1 MNLTPPPP
9 FSPLLYPSHKHS
21 FLFHCFFS
29 PFPWLFLI
37 PSHFCPALF
46 SSFTPSLSSNLL
58 SRRCPV
64 LQLRQVKRSIRLTG
78 TKTWAA
84 RVASTNFILLNDW
97 FFNSFHGI
105 FHNKTPFTY
114 KQKHP
119 FLHYFWPT
127 YVLHLALTI
136 FLHSNVVSQAQKPEI
151 HYSYLFYLFIY
162 LNITAVASFWYQNSQ
177 NKRMIKHLVL
187 FSKIFNTLYDINNLV
202 IHWFQYR
209 SYLWLFPSHKRW
221 MH

>member
-1 MNLTPPPP
+1 MNRTPP

-29 PFPWLFLI
+29 PFLWLFLI
-37 PSHFCPALF
+37 PSHFCPPLF

-58 SRRCPV
+58 SWCCPV
-64 LQLRQVKRSIRLTG
+64 LQLRQVKHSIRLTG

-105 FHNKTPFTY
+105 FHNKTNKNTLFS
-114 KQKHP
+114 
-119 FLHYFWPT
+119 
-127 YVLHLALTI
+127 TI
-136 FLHSNVVSQAQKPEI
+136 FDLLMFCILPWPYFCIQMLCFTSSKTRDTLQLVI
-151 HYSYLFYLFIY
+151 LFIY
-162 LNITAVASFWYQNSQ
+162 FLKYYCSCKF
-177 NKRMIKHLVL
+177 LVSKL
-187 FSKIFNTLYDINNLV
+187 TKLAYDQTFGAFFFKIFNTVYDINNLV

-209 SYLWLFPSHKRW
+209 SYFWLFPSHKRW

>member
-1 MNLTPPPP
+1 MNLTPP

-29 PFPWLFLI
+29 PFLWLFLI
-37 PSHFCPALF
+37 PSHFCPPLF

-58 SRRCPV
+58 SRCCPV
-64 LQLRQVKRSIRLTG
+64 LQLRQVKHSIRLTG
-78 TKTWAA
+78 TKTWVA

-119 FLHYFWPT
+119 FLHHFWPT

-136 FLHSNVVSQAQKPEI
+136 FLHSNVMFHKLKNQRYTTA
-151 HYSYLFYLFIY
+151 SYFIY
-162 LNITAVASFWYQNSQ
+162 LFFKYYCSCKF
-177 NKRMIKHLVL
+177 LVSKL
-187 FSKIFNTLYDINNLV
+187 TKLAYDQTFGAFFSKYLTLC
-202 IHWFQYR
+202 
-209 SYLWLFPSHKRW
+209 
-221 MH
+221 MT

>member
-1 MNLTPPPP
+1 MNLTPP

-29 PFPWLFLI
+29 PFLWLFLI
-37 PSHFCPALF
+37 PSHFCPPLF

-58 SRRCPV
+58 SWCCPV
-64 LQLRQVKRSIRLTG
+64 LQLRQVKHSIRLTG

-119 FLHYFWPT
+119 FLYHFWPT

-136 FLHSNVVSQAQKPEI
+136 FLHSNVMFHKLKNQRYTTA
-151 HYSYLFYLFIY
+151 SYFIY
-162 LNITAVASFWYQNSQ
+162 LFFKILLQLQVFGIKTHKISVWSNI
-177 NKRMIKHLVL
+177 
-187 FSKIFNTLYDINNLV
+187 
-202 IHWFQYR
+202 
-209 SYLWLFPSHKRW
+209 
-221 MH
+221 